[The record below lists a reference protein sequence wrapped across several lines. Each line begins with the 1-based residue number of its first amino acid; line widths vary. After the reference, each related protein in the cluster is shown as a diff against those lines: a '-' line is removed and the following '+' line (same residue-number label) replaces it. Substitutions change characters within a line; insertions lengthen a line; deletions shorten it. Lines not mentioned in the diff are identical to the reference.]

1 MLMKRLLLMCVMA
14 LMATAVFAQD
24 PGLPG
29 GDPDTPVPIDGGLLL
44 LLAAGLG
51 YGVRKMVKEQ
61 HAWKDDKNQRTP

>member
-1 MLMKRLLLMCVMA
+1 MLMKRLVLMCVMA
-14 LMATAVFAQD
+14 LMVTAVFAQD

-51 YGVRKMVKEQ
+51 YGVRKMIKEQ
-61 HAWKDDKNQRTP
+61 YAWKDDKNQRTP

>member
-1 MLMKRLLLMCVMA
+1 MIIKRIVFTCGLA

-51 YGVRKMVKEQ
+51 YGVKKMLKEE
-61 HAWKDDKNQRTP
+61 HSSNADKNERTP

>member
-1 MLMKRLLLMCVMA
+1 MLMKRLVLMCVMA

-51 YGVRKMVKEQ
+51 YGVRKMIKEQ
-61 HAWKDDKNQRTP
+61 HALNDDKNQRTP